1 MNTKRVSSGRLV
13 RVDQRRRGRKL
24 KIALGVAAGVV
35 FIVFITFALIYK
47 NKWTHP
53 RKPKPPTA
61 VTAAT
66 AALPPPIAKTAAPPT
81 AEGEIRTLLV
91 NSTKVPQRY
100 GNALAALE
108 QLNINSGNIYR
119 LEQSRPTIAYADKT
133 VIYYR
138 DGFNA
143 QAEALAQ
150 SLGGAAERKRLD
162 LTVTCGQDVSKLIL
176 EAMAKNVPAAENIN
190 VEVLN
195 GSGIEGA
202 AAKVKE
208 RLEANGYRV
217 IAVGNAATFDFKTTT
232 VEAPVDKKDAAL
244 KLAALFGLGDNAVEP
259 APYDIKVVIA
269 DDYGVTPGKK

>member
-13 RVDQRRRGRKL
+13 RVDQRRRGRKW
-24 KIALGVAAGVV
+24 KIALGIAAGVI
-35 FIVFITFALIYK
+35 FIIFVTFALIYK

-53 RKPKPPTA
+53 RKAKPPVTPTVATASLPPTA
-61 VTAAT
+61 AG
-66 AALPPPIAKTAAPPT
+66 TAAPPT
-81 AEGEIRTLLV
+81 AEGEVRTLLV

-108 QLNINSGNIYR
+108 QLNVASGNVYR

-133 VIYYR
+133 IIYYR
-138 DGFNA
+138 DGFAA
-143 QAEALAQ
+143 QAEALAKA
-150 SLGGAAERKRLD
+150 LGGTPERKRLD

-217 IAVGNAATFDFKTTT
+217 ITVGNAAAFDFKTTT
-232 VEAPVDKKDAAL
+232 VETPEDKKDAAL
-244 KLAALFGLGDNAVEP
+244 KLAALFGLGENALEP
-259 APYDIKVVIA
+259 APYDVKIVVA